1 MFIPQRGQ
9 ATFSDKT
16 NAICI
21 GTGRF
26 LRCVLVPTL
35 RAAGSGVVLAQ
46 TRGTDFATLCA
57 KANGKY
63 EVDTIQKDGSVQT
76 EIVEV
81 EAVGSLGDAEGR
93 AAFMQLPAKLAKLKF
108 IGFGV
113 TESGIVKGSSAIVD
127 LTELL
132 YNCFLKVPNNVI
144 SVINTDNLPRNGDT
158 IKKLV
163 LETEW
168 KGQPNDLASFHAYV
182 TSNVYFHNTM
192 VDRLTSHRANESLVP
207 LTEPWPTKA
216 LVIEDLQKVL
226 DAEVLSSLPGV
237 HIRTTAGELEK
248 DHLLKLS
255 IANAVH
261 TAMVYLL
268 AVTRVKTTC
277 DVLKYPQIRQFLDLL
292 YTKDIA
298 PSLVLRGVSK
308 EKAQLAYDEWMDR
321 VEHEHF
327 GLDPF
332 WVGQNA
338 MLKYGVRL
346 FSSVEAMVTRD
357 ESYRPSVFMAFA
369 TAVILRYLTPT
380 QTDSRKESGNGSEIF
395 VGAMD
400 NIQDRL
406 PIYSTTEKTWVY
418 ANGLS
423 ANISTGKYEFM
434 DGEKGHTA
442 KTLWKTSQKIFS
454 AGRSGSNK
462 SSESAS
468 SDSCSEVSSGVGV
481 AIASVLSFV
490 KGFDL
495 TNDVYAS
502 FATDVAALYQRIV
515 SGKRAALETLDDILR
530 NHNASEYLAT
540 RKEVA
545 IFVREAVARVQII
558 DVHTHLFPPSHG
570 KLMLWGINELL
581 TYHYLVAEF
590 LQTSQLQVEEFNL
603 YSKEEQATIIWQ
615 HLFVDRSP
623 VSEACRGVL
632 TTLHLL
638 GLDNLVAKRDIV
650 AIQKWFQLQ
659 DPEEYVDTVFRLS
672 GLKYAVMTNIPFEPE
687 EGRHWLGDPAT
698 NTPPPSWSRKYFRS
712 ALRVDQILLGDWA
725 SIGPTLDVFRL
736 PHTLEGVRNLL
747 EKWIEIMTPEYFMAS
762 VPISFEYPEGNAAKS
777 VADALPNGAD
787 LLLQVL
793 LPLAEKSKLPIA
805 LKFDSVRP
813 INARYGVAGDGVKPS
828 NVDILIKLCNNFP
841 RVKFLAT
848 FLSRVNQHEVTVT
861 ANKFRNLHLYGCWWY
876 CNNPSIIEEL
886 TRMRIEILGTAFTS
900 QHSDARVLDQL
911 IYKWSHSREVIGE
924 VLVDMYEKLFATGWK
939 LSKSDIER
947 DVQRLFGQSYE
958 EYMAKDM

>member
-1 MFIPQRGQ
+1 MFTPLRGQ
-9 ATFSDKT
+9 FSFSDKT
-16 NAICI
+16 DAICI
-21 GTGRF
+21 GSGRF
-26 LRCVLVPTL
+26 LRCVMVPTL
-35 RAAGSGVVLAQ
+35 RAAGSAVVVAQ
-46 TRGTDFATLCA
+46 TRGTSFASACA
-57 KANGKY
+57 KAEGKY

-81 EAVGSLGDAEGR
+81 EGVGSLGETQGH
-93 AAFMQLPAKLAKLKF
+93 AAFMQLPSQLAKLKF

-113 TESGIVKGSSAIVD
+113 TESGIVKGGPAIVD

-132 YNCFLKVPNNVI
+132 YNCFTTLPNNVI
-144 SVINTDNLPRNGDT
+144 SVINTDNLPKNGET

-168 KGQPNDLASFHAYV
+168 KGQPSDLAPFRAYV
-182 TSNVYFHNTM
+182 ASNVHFHNTM
-192 VDRLTSHRANESLVP
+192 VDRLTSHRAGNSLVP
-207 LTEPWPTKA
+207 LTEPWPTKT
-216 LVIEDLQKVL
+216 LVIEDLHGIL
-226 DAEVLSSLPGV
+226 DAKVLSSLPGV
-237 HIRTTAGELEK
+237 HIRTTAGQLEQ

-268 AVTRVKTTC
+268 ALTRVKTTC
-277 DVLKYPQIRQFLDLL
+277 EVLKYPEIRQFLDLL
-292 YTKDIA
+292 YAKDIA
-298 PSLVLRGVSK
+298 PSLLLRGISQ
-308 EKAQLAYDEWMDR
+308 EEAQHTYDEWMTR
-321 VEHEHF
+321 VEHKHF
-327 GLDPF
+327 GLDNF

-338 MLKYGVRL
+338 MLKFGVRL
-346 FSSVEAMVTRD
+346 FSSVEANVTKD
-357 ESYRPSVFMAFA
+357 ETYRPSVFMAFA
-369 TAVILRYLTPT
+369 TALILRYLTPT
-380 QTDSRKESGNGSEIF
+380 QADSRKDGSGEVF

-400 NIQDRL
+400 SIQDRT

-423 ANISTGKYEFM
+423 ANISTGKYEFL
-434 DGEKGHTA
+434 DGEEGHTA
-442 KTLWKTSQKIFS
+442 KSLWKISQKVFGAS
-454 AGRSGSNK
+454 K
-462 SSESAS
+462 SSSNDFPKSARAESS
-468 SDSCSEVSSGVGV
+468 SEVSSGVGV
-481 AIASVLSFV
+481 AVASVLSSV

-495 TNDVYAS
+495 TNDAYAS
-502 FATDVAALYQRIV
+502 FAADVAALYQRLV
-515 SGKRAALETLDDILR
+515 SGKQTALETLEDVLR
-530 NHNASEYLAT
+530 NHHTSEFLAT
-540 RKEVA
+540 KEEVA
-545 IFVREAVARVQII
+545 TFVREAVASVQII

-590 LQTSQLQVEEFNL
+590 LQTAAMQVEEFNS
-603 YSKEEQATIIWQ
+603 YSKEQQADLIWQ

-638 GLDNLVAKRDIV
+638 GLDHLVAKRDLA
-650 AIQKWFQLQ
+650 AIQEWFKQQ
-659 DPEEYVDTVFRLS
+659 DPDEYVDTVFRLS
-672 GLKYAVMTNIPFEPE
+672 GLKYAVMTNIPP
-687 EGRHWLGDPAT
+687 GHQHAAACVV
-698 NTPPPSWSRKYFRS
+698 SQYFRS
-712 ALRVDQILLGDWA
+712 ALRVDQVLLGDWA
-725 SIGPTLDVFRL
+725 SIAPTLDVFKL
-736 PHTLEGVRNLL
+736 PHTLAGVRTLL
-747 EKWIEIMTPEYFMAS
+747 EKWIDIMKPEYFMSS
-762 VPISFEYPEGNAAKS
+762 VPIFFEYPDENAPKS
-777 VADALPNGAD
+777 VADALPNGAE

-793 LPLAEKSKLPIA
+793 LPLAEEKKLPIA

-911 IYKWSHSREVIGE
+911 IYKWSHSRDVIGE
-924 VLVDMYEKLFATGWK
+924 VLVDMYEKMFATGWK
-939 LSKSDIER
+939 VSKSDIER
-947 DVQRLFGQSYE
+947 DVQRLFGLSYE
-958 EYMAKDM
+958 EFMHKEM